1 MKNNYEKESFSE
13 YGWPAYE
20 EIWTG
25 VHYNRSH
32 LKKQQKTLNTA
43 GIKTKLIK
51 KTSCDTGANVFRF
64 LSTLP
69 LLPQATTAVF
79 GSYRSSFGLN

>member
-32 LKKQQKTLNTA
+32 LRTAIKSNENWGRNKKN
-43 GIKTKLIK
+43 
-51 KTSCDTGANVFRF
+51 
-64 LSTLP
+64 
-69 LLPQATTAVF
+69 
-79 GSYRSSFGLN
+79 